1 MQGVQ
6 DVEEMREED
15 KPKYVIIW
23 KNVNEI
29 RACQNTLNSVDTL

>member
-1 MQGVQ
+1 MQVGKRSAKSARCGR
-6 DVEEMREED
+6 REED

-29 RACQNTLNSVDTL
+29 RACQNI